1 MGTRTSPAAFPFLHR
16 TGSGAGGLLPGN
28 GVMWVKGR
36 QDKFLEG
43 AQDRLTAKSVNASA
57 ECNMVGS
64 WEGNMLGVG
73 KAGEQSSG
81 CLPLTQF
88 LAPLRQ
94 DS

>member
-1 MGTRTSPAAFPFLHR
+1 
-16 TGSGAGGLLPGN
+16 
-28 GVMWVKGR
+28 MWVKGR
-36 QDKFLEG
+36 QDKFLED
-43 AQDRLTAKSVNASA
+43 AQDRLSAKSVNASA
-57 ECNMVGS
+57 ECNTVGS

-81 CLPLTQF
+81 YLPLTQF